1 MTEVSRDMGDGVIYS
16 KKAKEPIPENTIHIY
31 PKTRER
37 KRTFLGIS
45 RSFSVYLED
54 LGFEKLK
61 RTPESKLDH
70 LEFPAHVGIVGDEL
84 VVSFYYPDFGESGVV
99 SRLHNYMVTKLEAH
113 TTEELEKRFDTV
125 YRVPLSGWYRIPD
138 RNPRIVRLTFDLSKA
153 EMIGLLQV
161 DVTDFFR

>member
-1 MTEVSRDMGDGVIYS
+1 MSEVSRDMGNGVIYS

-31 PKTRER
+31 PKTKER
-37 KRTFLGIS
+37 RKTFLGIS

-84 VVSFYYPDFGESGVV
+84 IVSFYYPDLDEDLIKSL
-99 SRLHNYMVTKLEAH
+99 LHNYMLTKLEAH
-113 TTEELEKRFDTV
+113 TAEELEKRFDTV
-125 YRVPLSGWYRIPD
+125 YRVPLSGWCRTPD

-153 EMIGLLQV
+153 VIIGKKQI
-161 DVTDFFR
+161 DVTTFFA